1 MRSYEVV
8 LFFKKIG
15 LCSECGPQ
23 TSSISI
29 TWDLVRKANSQPT
42 ESETQ
47 RLGHS
52 SLYFKK
58 ALQGILMPVKAY
70 QPLILGSMNVDRE
83 EKLCNSCLET
93 FFSAYR
99 LVK

>member
-29 TWDLVRKANSQPT
+29 TWERQISSPALRST
-42 ESETQ
+42 ESET
-47 RLGHS
+47 LIVVLWEGGT
-52 SLYFKK
+52 
-58 ALQGILMPVKAY
+58 LQGLKRGLLSNTWKRTVQGDTAD
-70 QPLILGSMNVDRE
+70 QARD
-83 EKLCNSCLET
+83 
-93 FFSAYR
+93 FSG
-99 LVK
+99 KGHPGGEQ